1 MNFDEVTGELL
12 ADLNEGS
19 GDGGEVAHLPTPA
32 RVKQLE
38 GQVER
43 LQGDLSSLAVVVAQ
57 KQSQISTLRGERN
70 RERQNSPHADDAR
83 RVFEYWQERLA
94 PDAREFGA
102 QRFDAVVARLK
113 GGYTV
118 EALCRAIDGYRDG
131 MPADIT
137 GSQREQMQE
146 LEYICRHPKHVDR
159 GIAWA
164 KGSASSGAVPG
175 TLFADAAQNEP
186 QVPPAPPAVHHV
198 SPLDRAVM
206 ALRDEFGHDRV
217 WVDWDDE
224 HERPGGWWSACPIRP
239 SEGASPMKLV
249 EVKGVGSSVFF
260 ACAHGCSHGDL
271 ADAVRAV
278 ELRHD
283 RRHDEAVSRARA
295 AA

>member
-1 MNFDEVTGELL
+1 VNFDPETGEVL
-12 ADLNEGS
+12 EGLDHD
-19 GDGGEVAHLPTPA
+19 DGRVVHLPTAA
-32 RVKQLE
+32 RVRELEAQVGGLKESLEIELVEKRKLRSQLS
-38 GQVER
+38 G
-43 LQGDLSSLAVVVAQ
+43 LKD
-57 KQSQISTLRGERN
+57 ERN
-70 RERQNSPHADDAR
+70 RQRDNSPHADDAR
-83 RVFEYWQERLA
+83 RVFEYWQERLS

-186 QVPPAPPAVHHV
+186 QVPPAPPAVHRV

-224 HERPGGWWSACPIRP
+224 HERPGGWWSVCPIRP
-239 SEGASPMKLV
+239 GEGVSPMKLV